1 MRRDRRSSSQHLEIR
16 QLRPISQAIT
26 LSGSCMKLPTWLS
39 KILVTVLSASLV
51 LGLAIGGTWLTR
63 HPMPQVNLMPV
74 AMVVGLAS
82 LVYGARNK
90 S

>member
-1 MRRDRRSSSQHLEIR
+1 
-16 QLRPISQAIT
+16 
-26 LSGSCMKLPTWLS
+26 MKLPAWLS
-39 KILVTVLSASLV
+39 KILVMLTSAALILAV
-51 LGLAIGGTWLTR
+51 AIGGTWLTR

>member
-1 MRRDRRSSSQHLEIR
+1 MSRSGL
-16 QLRPISQAIT
+16 
-26 LSGSCMKLPTWLS
+26 CMKLPSWLS
-39 KILVTVLSASLV
+39 KILVTVVSASLV
-51 LGLAIGGTWLTR
+51 LGVAVGGTWLTR